1 MLYDIMYGGNSMT
14 YDISESFYSKL
25 TNASYVDGVEDIY
38 LAAIERMKV
47 VAQLISINSLVTKSA
62 GNTKIQTINAG
73 YIITTGDAEYTKI
86 ATLCNIAKDYVF
98 DGDFDSVTTRTNPTI
113 TGLDPDKLSARTE
126 ILGAKSDIQ
135 DNTLVY
141 LNDGGG
147 TVINI
152 EMGGNKSMLANDF
165 AMINDLG
172 YAIVCT
178 NGGISE
184 QVSTFTYYCHT
195 HYWANNG
202 GQIRSVAGSNAHG
215 TYGLRAS
222 GFDVTEKPDAVTT
235 ANDMVQVARVYKSGE
250 FADEMTP
257 SAGQQA
263 LSVFIFGY
271 NYIPTNTSELEIDHS
286 MAGGGIT
293 RYEVSSVEHTV
304 VTLGGQNILKLNL
317 SSAGNSGTSST
328 GLAYELYDGQQVTI
342 RALQNIKFN
351 NIDNVNPTRPSTAL
365 QYNDNL
371 AEIYRILAY
380 NLNEA
385 TGELLPDNV
394 AILGSDASFNYYK
407 FTTDLNNLATLDW
420 DVALEIT
427 GISGN
432 GTTVTVSFATQL
444 SAPFVIN
451 EFISVQN
458 SVSDGV
464 TPGTFNGAF
473 LVTNC
478 TTSSVQFA
486 STVVDTWLSDGYVGN
501 KTQGSRVGDN
511 KLAVLEISQ
520 ATVIAQINKGTFIV
534 GWHGR
539 THRVDGYTVPL
550 KIAQGS
556 YVPAGSAGTTIV
568 LTGVSGTIES
578 GDIIDG
584 TGFTSGQTVVSVTL
598 PLLAGG
604 NYTVVISAAPDSTPS
619 GTITFGIQR
628 NGYLNIDPNSVSN
641 IVGDGTSI
649 NALSYVSKNVPATG
663 TKFVTYNVPW
673 NPAQLPIVDN
683 WYKIAGQ
690 ATANYNDYHQIS
702 NSVSTTQI
710 SVGGGG
716 DTTGLTVGMLVTSVT
731 AGAFIPEG
739 TIIQSIDSPTQF
751 TVSPACWVPAGAV
764 VSSTIVATVGS
775 ITITNAGS
783 NYTSGAPTIT
793 FVGGDPTVPAIATCT
808 VRNGSIETVSVVS
821 PGYGYQSTPIITL
834 SYGNGLLTPVLTSSP
849 TVTTTASA
857 GVSVNQITVAY
868 ATDPGTYQLNDQCVF
883 TATISDG
890 AGNLG
895 TILDVATVSVGSLR
909 VGMTVEGAG
918 ITAGTRITA
927 LGTGTGGIGT
937 YTVSTAHDLTVQA
950 MTAAVYVSSFASV
963 TGPAV
968 VVGSIS
974 GTTLTVASV
983 SSGTLAIGQ
992 GISGTGITAGTYIT
1006 AGSGTSWTINQSQTV
1021 GSGTTITAS
1030 HAVVLNLTAQTVA
1043 PQVAKWYEITG
1054 NTNPL
1059 YNGIYYAVAS
1069 TTSSITL
1076 SYPYAPGTWSTAT
1089 ATKIDKMSAS
1099 ASSSSLGFSKPF
1111 PTASA
1116 TTVRLGY
1123 PAESPAQI
1131 TVRISTC
1138 RATGHD
1144 FLDIGTGS
1152 YSTTNYPVTIYGN
1165 PVQSKQQANE
1175 VVEDGVGRVF
1185 YVTSDQN
1192 GIFRVGRFFTVDQG
1206 TGTVTFSASIALSN
1220 LDGLGFKRGVV
1231 VSEFSTDSSMTNNA
1245 PEVVPVQS
1253 AVRGY
1258 IDKRLGLDHGGGPVA
1273 LNNLIGPG
1281 YLALNGSLTMKGNL
1295 NMGTFAITQVATPLI
1310 TDDGRNAANKFY
1322 VDSSVA
1328 AFDELDELRDVQ
1340 LTSLAEGEILV
1351 WDQSTIF
1358 NIVGGLGNGN
1368 TLTVNFATQ
1377 ATAPFP
1383 IGSMIVVAGVTPNSY
1398 NGIYIVTS
1406 CSTSSVSFDSD
1417 VTDSYTSGGTVVANK
1432 WRNIQLP
1439 NNSAT
1444 SDVLLAYNG
1453 VTGRITSTIQSGK
1466 IVNSMVSATAA
1477 IVQSKL
1483 AMTAA
1488 TARADA
1494 SGIAQADLGLASFK
1508 ATEFQATSGWI
1519 ELKDST
1525 NSTTGVRHSKLQW
1538 MSEGTVIGRAPGS
1551 GTGVPGEVSYGAIV
1565 ASGDGIKNIN
1575 FAASGMMTVS
1585 YDGLNTTNN
1594 SYSVT
1599 AVSTTGGSNSIV
1611 KTNGTDLN
1619 ISNGYI
1625 NATSLRINTSRVLDV
1640 NVGTNA
1646 LQLYTPGQ
1654 YNFLSSTGTGSSNTT
1669 TSINGGTFD
1678 LSSAT
1683 FRTTTLSTGATA
1695 TAGTVTGT
1703 WSLAS
1708 SSVFDASS
1716 GTLRSRT
1723 LSTGTDTTTG
1733 TIQGYWSLTGS
1744 SRLEATYADL
1754 AEYYEGD
1761 KEYNP
1766 GTVVVFGGDKEVT
1779 ETNTINDTRLAGVVT
1794 TNPAYVMNQ
1803 DQKGIKVCIA
1813 LAGRVPCWVVGRVKK
1828 GDMLTTSATY
1838 GCAMKANTPTLGAII
1853 GKALEDKDSGEAGI
1867 IQIAVGRA

>member
-1 MLYDIMYGGNSMT
+1 
-14 YDISESFYSKL
+14 
-25 TNASYVDGVEDIY
+25 
-38 LAAIERMKV
+38 
-47 VAQLISINSLVTKSA
+47 
-62 GNTKIQTINAG
+62 
-73 YIITTGDAEYTKI
+73 
-86 ATLCNIAKDYVF
+86 
-98 DGDFDSVTTRTNPTI
+98 
-113 TGLDPDKLSARTE
+113 
-126 ILGAKSDIQ
+126 
-135 DNTLVY
+135 
-141 LNDGGG
+141 
-147 TVINI
+147 
-152 EMGGNKSMLANDF
+152 MLANDF

-235 ANDMVQVARVYKSGE
+235 ANDLVQVARVYKSGE

-257 SAGQQA
+257 TAGQQA
-263 LSVFIFGY
+263 LAVFIFGY

-304 VTLGGQNILKLNL
+304 VTLGGQNVLKLNL

-328 GLAYELYDGQQVTI
+328 GLAYTLYDGQQVTI

-444 SAPFVIN
+444 SAPFLIN
-451 EFISVQN
+451 EFISVQE
-458 SVSDGV
+458 SVSNGA

-539 THRVDGYTVPL
+539 THRVDSYTIPL

-556 YVPAGSAGTTIV
+556 YVPVGSTGTTLI
-568 LTGVSGTIES
+568 LTGVSGTIET

-584 TGFTSGQTVVSVTL
+584 IGFTSGQTVVSVTL

-604 NYTVVISAAPDSTPS
+604 NYTVVTSAAPDTTPS

-628 NGYLNIDPNSVSN
+628 SGYLNIDPNSVSN

-649 NALSYVSKNVPATG
+649 NALSYVSKVVPATG

-690 ATANYNDYHQIS
+690 ATSKYNDYHQIS

-716 DTTGLTVGMLVTSVT
+716 DTTGLTVGMLVTSVSG
-731 AGAFIPEG
+731 GAFIPEG

-751 TVSPACWVPAGAV
+751 TVSPAAWVPAGAV
-764 VSSTIVATVGS
+764 VSSTIVATVAS

-808 VRNGSIETVSVVS
+808 VKNGSIETVSVVS
-821 PGYGYQSTPIITL
+821 PGYGYQSTPLITL

-857 GVSVNQITVAY
+857 GVSTNQITVAY
-868 ATDPGTYQLNDQCVF
+868 ATDPGTYELNDQCTF
-883 TATISDG
+883 MATISNGSG
-890 AGNLG
+890 ALG
-895 TILDVATVSVGSLR
+895 TVLDVASVSVGSLR
-909 VGMTVEGAG
+909 VGMTIQGDG

-927 LGTGTGGIGT
+927 LGTGSGGIGT
-937 YTVSTAHDLTVQA
+937 YTVSTAHNLTVRS
-950 MTAAVYVSSFASV
+950 MIAAVYVSSFASV
-963 TGPAV
+963 TGPAI

-974 GTTLTVASV
+974 STTLTVASV

-1021 GSGTTITAS
+1021 GSGTTITAT
-1030 HAVVLNLTAQTVA
+1030 HAVVLNLTAQAVA
-1043 PQVAKWYEITG
+1043 PQVGKWYEITG

-1059 YNGIYYAVAS
+1059 YNGIYYAVTS

-1076 SYPYAPGTWSTAT
+1076 SYPYAPGTWSSAT

-1099 ASSSSLGFSKPF
+1099 ATSTSLGFSKPF

-1123 PAESPAQI
+1123 PKESPAQI

-1273 LNNLIGPG
+1273 LNNIIGPG

-1295 NMGTFAITQVATPLI
+1295 NMGTFAITQVATPLV

-1328 AFDELDELRDVQ
+1328 AFDELEELRDIQ

-1351 WDQSTIF
+1351 WDQSTVF

-1383 IGSMIVVAGVTPNSY
+1383 IGSIIVVTPC
-1398 NGIYIVTS
+1398 V
-1406 CSTSSVSFDSD
+1406 
-1417 VTDSYTSGGTVVANK
+1417 YT
-1432 WRNIQLP
+1432 
-1439 NNSAT
+1439 
-1444 SDVLLAYNG
+1444 
-1453 VTGRITSTIQSGK
+1453 
-1466 IVNSMVSATAA
+1466 
-1477 IVQSKL
+1477 
-1483 AMTAA
+1483 
-1488 TARADA
+1488 
-1494 SGIAQADLGLASFK
+1494 
-1508 ATEFQATSGWI
+1508 
-1519 ELKDST
+1519 
-1525 NSTTGVRHSKLQW
+1525 
-1538 MSEGTVIGRAPGS
+1538 
-1551 GTGVPGEVSYGAIV
+1551 
-1565 ASGDGIKNIN
+1565 
-1575 FAASGMMTVS
+1575 
-1585 YDGLNTTNN
+1585 
-1594 SYSVT
+1594 
-1599 AVSTTGGSNSIV
+1599 
-1611 KTNGTDLN
+1611 
-1619 ISNGYI
+1619 
-1625 NATSLRINTSRVLDV
+1625 
-1640 NVGTNA
+1640 
-1646 LQLYTPGQ
+1646 
-1654 YNFLSSTGTGSSNTT
+1654 
-1669 TSINGGTFD
+1669 
-1678 LSSAT
+1678 
-1683 FRTTTLSTGATA
+1683 
-1695 TAGTVTGT
+1695 
-1703 WSLAS
+1703 
-1708 SSVFDASS
+1708 
-1716 GTLRSRT
+1716 
-1723 LSTGTDTTTG
+1723 
-1733 TIQGYWSLTGS
+1733 
-1744 SRLEATYADL
+1744 
-1754 AEYYEGD
+1754 
-1761 KEYNP
+1761 
-1766 GTVVVFGGDKEVT
+1766 
-1779 ETNTINDTRLAGVVT
+1779 
-1794 TNPAYVMNQ
+1794 
-1803 DQKGIKVCIA
+1803 
-1813 LAGRVPCWVVGRVKK
+1813 
-1828 GDMLTTSATY
+1828 
-1838 GCAMKANTPTLGAII
+1838 
-1853 GKALEDKDSGEAGI
+1853 
-1867 IQIAVGRA
+1867 